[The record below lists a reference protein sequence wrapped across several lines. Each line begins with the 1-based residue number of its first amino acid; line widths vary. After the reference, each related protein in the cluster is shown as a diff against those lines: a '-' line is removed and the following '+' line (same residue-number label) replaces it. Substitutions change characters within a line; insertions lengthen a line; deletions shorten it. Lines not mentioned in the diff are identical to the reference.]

1 MNSQF
6 VEEVAREIG
15 NVQLSRRKL
24 LCLGGIAG
32 AGLVLAAAS
41 PSSLANELGTLV
53 GSGELNAF
61 VRLSS
66 DGTITI
72 YSARPDM
79 GQGVKTSLPMIVAE
93 EMGAKWSDVVVLQS
107 GVGERYGPQWAG
119 GSMSVASSYDYM
131 REVGAS
137 AREMLISAASE
148 FLELPRSQF
157 SVSNSEVIHSSGK
170 RLSFAELAARAAR
183 QAVPDPSSLTFKDKS
198 DYTIIGTS
206 ISGVDNLE
214 IVTGSAL
221 FGIDT
226 HVPDM
231 LYAAYYKCP
240 AIGGKALE
248 ANLDDIKRLPG
259 IVDAF
264 IVKGDGN
271 VRQLLSG
278 VAVVGDSTWAVFEAE
293 KKLKIKWDKA
303 NASRD
308 SWTQLVQTAKKLS
321 DSEGGSVIYRKGDVT
336 KVFGDNAN
344 KVIEGS
350 YSYSFVA
357 HLCLEPMNSTASY
370 RVGSRGEKDSIEIWV
385 PTQSPSSI
393 APAIQQMYGVDEDQI
408 VVNVTR
414 VGGGFGR
421 RFTSEF
427 VFEAVEISKHMGCP
441 IKLTWTREDDIQ
453 HDYFRAGGFQS
464 LKGAVDKKGKLIAWD
479 QHFIGMG
486 NNGKPTSGSR
496 FSRNE
501 FPLLHLSNTRGTST
515 LIEID
520 TPCGPWRAPGANTH
534 AFVVQSFIHE
544 LAYLSGRDHLEFLL
558 EIFDQ
563 RSRKISGKGRSIN
576 NARATSVTKLAAE
589 KAGWGRNFQNGR
601 GLGLAFHYSHAGHI
615 AEVAEVSVDAQKK
628 ITVHKVTVAVD
639 VGPIINTS
647 GALAQV
653 EGSVMDGLSALIGQ
667 RITME
672 GGQIEQSNLHDYP
685 VLRISAAPK
694 VDVHFIES
702 DNPSTGLGEPALP
715 PLAPAVGNAIFA
727 ATGKRIRNMPL
738 ITEGYSI

>member
-1 MNSQF
+1 MRSEL
-6 VEEVAREIG
+6 VEEIVREIS

-24 LCLGGIAG
+24 LRLGGIAG
-32 AGLVLAAAS
+32 AGLVLATVA
-41 PSSLANELGTLV
+41 PGSLANELGTLV

-107 GVGERYGPQWAG
+107 GVGERYGVQWVG
-119 GSMSVASSYDYM
+119 GSRSIASSSDHM
-131 REVGAS
+131 REMGAS

-170 RLSFAELAARAAR
+170 RLSFADLAARAAR
-183 QAVPDPSSLTFKDKS
+183 QVVPDPSSLTFKDKS

-206 ISGVDNLE
+206 IPGVDNLE
-214 IVTGSAL
+214 IVTGRAL

-226 HVPDM
+226 DVPDM

-240 AIGGKALE
+240 AIGGKAVE
-248 ANLDDIKRLPG
+248 ANLGDIKKLPG

-264 IVKGDGN
+264 IVKGNGN
-271 VRQLLSG
+271 IRQLLSG
-278 VAVVGDSTWAVFEAE
+278 VAVVGNSTWAVFEAE

-303 NASRD
+303 NASKD
-308 SWTQLVQTAKKLS
+308 SWNELVQTAKKLGS
-321 DSEGGSVIYRKGDVT
+321 SEGENIIYSKGDVKT
-336 KVFGDNAN
+336 VFGDKAN

-357 HLCLEPMNSTASY
+357 HLCLEPMNCTASY
-370 RVGSRGEKDSIEIWV
+370 RFGSKGGKDSIEIWV

-393 APAIQQMYGVDEDQI
+393 APAIAQMYKVETDQI
-408 VVNVTR
+408 QVNVTR
-414 VGGGFGR
+414 IGGGFGR
-421 RFTSEF
+421 RFSSEF
-427 VFEAVEISKHMGCP
+427 VFEAIEISKHMRRP

-453 HDYFRAGGFQS
+453 HDFFRAGGFQW
-464 LKGAVDKKGKLIAWD
+464 LMGAVDKKGKLLAWD
-479 QHFIGMG
+479 QRFIGMG

-496 FSRNE
+496 FPRNE
-501 FPLLHLSNTRGTST
+501 FPLPLVGNVRATST
-515 LIEID
+515 LLDID
-520 TPCGPWRAPGANTH
+520 TPCGPWRAPFANTH

-544 LAYLSGRDHLEFLL
+544 LANLAGRDHLEFLL
-558 EIFDQ
+558 EIFGKNG
-563 RSRKISGKGRSIN
+563 SPVLRKKKGLN
-576 NARATSVTKLAAE
+576 NDRAKAVIQLAAKE
-589 KAGWGRNFQNGR
+589 AGWGRDFQNGR
-601 GLGLAFHYSHAGHI
+601 GLGLAFHFSFAGHI

-628 ITVHKVTVAVD
+628 LTVHKVTVAVD

-653 EGSVMDGLSALIGQ
+653 EGAVMDGLSAFIGQ

-672 GGQIEQSNLHDYP
+672 RGQIEQSNLDEYP

-727 ATGKRIRNMPL
+727 ATGKRVRNMPL
-738 ITEGYSI
+738 TTEGYTL

>member
-1 MNSQF
+1 MKSEL
-6 VEEVAREIG
+6 VEEIAREISH
-15 NVQLSRRKL
+15 VQLSRRKL
-24 LCLGGIAG
+24 LLLGGIAG
-32 AGLVLAAAS
+32 AGLVLAAAA

-107 GVGERYGPQWAG
+107 GVGERFGAQWVG
-119 GSMSVASSYDYM
+119 GSRSIASSFDHM
-131 REVGAS
+131 REMGAS
-137 AREMLISAASE
+137 AREMLIGAASE
-148 FLELPRSQF
+148 FLELPKSQF
-157 SVSNSEVIHSSGK
+157 SVANSEVIHSSGK

-183 QAVPDPSSLTFKDKS
+183 QVVPDPSSLTFKDKS

-226 HVPDM
+226 DVPDM

-240 AIGGKALE
+240 AIGGKAVE
-248 ANLDDIKRLPG
+248 ANLRDIKKLPG

-264 IVKGDGN
+264 IVKGNGN
-271 VRQLLSG
+271 IRQLLSG
-278 VAVVGDSTWAVFEAE
+278 VAVVGNSTWAVFEAE

-303 NASRD
+303 NASKD
-308 SWTQLVQTAKKLS
+308 SWNELVQTAEKLGR
-321 DSEGGSVIYRKGDVT
+321 SEGENPIYSKGDVT
-336 KVFGDNAN
+336 KVFGNNAN
-344 KVIEGS
+344 SVIEGS

-357 HLCLEPMNSTASY
+357 HLCLEPMNCTASY
-370 RVGSRGEKDSIEIWV
+370 RFGAKSGKDSIEIWV

-393 APAIQQMYGVDEDQI
+393 APAIARMFRVEEDQI

-414 VGGGFGR
+414 IGGGFGR
-421 RFTSEF
+421 RFSSEF
-427 VFEAVEISKHMGCP
+427 VFEAVEISRHMGRP

-453 HDYFRAGGFQS
+453 HDYFRAGGFQW
-464 LKGAVDKKGKLIAWD
+464 LRGAVDKKGKLFAWD

-486 NNGKPTSGSR
+486 NNGKPTTGSR
-496 FSRNE
+496 FPWNE
-501 FPLLHLSNTRGTST
+501 FPLPLVGNVRATST
-515 LIEID
+515 LLDID
-520 TPCGPWRAPGANTH
+520 TPCGPWRAPFANTH

-544 LAYLSGRDHLEFLL
+544 LANLAGRDHLEFLL
-558 EIFDQ
+558 EIFDKNETPVL
-563 RSRKISGKGRSIN
+563 RKKKGLN
-576 NARATSVTKLAAE
+576 NDRAKAVIQLAAE
-589 KAGWGRNFQNGR
+589 EAGWGRDFQNGR
-601 GLGLAFHYSHAGHI
+601 GLGLAFHFSFAGHI
-615 AEVAEVSVDAQKK
+615 AEVAEVSVDARKK

-653 EGSVMDGLSALIGQ
+653 EGSVMNGLSALIGQ

-672 GGQIEQSNLHDYP
+672 GGQIEQSNLDEYP

-727 ATGKRIRNMPL
+727 ATGKRVRNMPL
-738 ITEGYSI
+738 TTEGYSI

>member
-1 MNSQF
+1 MKSEL
-6 VEEVAREIG
+6 VEEIAREISH
-15 NVQLSRRKL
+15 VQLSRRKL
-24 LCLGGIAG
+24 LLLGGIAG
-32 AGLVLAAAS
+32 AGLVLAAAA

-107 GVGERYGPQWAG
+107 GVGERFGAQWVG
-119 GSMSVASSYDYM
+119 GSRSIASSFDHM
-131 REVGAS
+131 REMGAS
-137 AREMLISAASE
+137 AREMLIGAASE
-148 FLELPRSQF
+148 FLELPKSQF
-157 SVSNSEVIHSSGK
+157 SVANSEVIHSSGK

-183 QAVPDPSSLTFKDKS
+183 QVVPDPSSLTFKDKS

-226 HVPDM
+226 DVPDM

-240 AIGGKALE
+240 AIGGKAVE
-248 ANLDDIKRLPG
+248 ANLRDIKKLPG

-264 IVKGDGN
+264 IVKGNGN
-271 VRQLLSG
+271 IRQLLSG
-278 VAVVGDSTWAVFEAE
+278 VAVVGNSTWAVFEAE

-303 NASRD
+303 NASKD
-308 SWTQLVQTAKKLS
+308 SWNELVQTAEKLGR
-321 DSEGGSVIYRKGDVT
+321 SEGENPIYSKGDVT
-336 KVFGDNAN
+336 KVFGNNAN
-344 KVIEGS
+344 SVIEGS

-357 HLCLEPMNSTASY
+357 HLCLEPMNCTASY
-370 RVGSRGEKDSIEIWV
+370 RFGAKSGKDSIEIWV

-393 APAIQQMYGVDEDQI
+393 APAIARMFRVEEDQI

-414 VGGGFGR
+414 IGGGFGR
-421 RFTSEF
+421 RFSSEF
-427 VFEAVEISKHMGCP
+427 VFEAVEISRHMGRP

-453 HDYFRAGGFQS
+453 HDYFRAGGFQW
-464 LKGAVDKKGKLIAWD
+464 LRGAVDKKGKLFAWD

-486 NNGKPTSGSR
+486 NNGKPTTGSR
-496 FSRNE
+496 FPWNE
-501 FPLLHLSNTRGTST
+501 FPLPLVGNVRATST
-515 LIEID
+515 LLDID
-520 TPCGPWRAPGANTH
+520 TPCGPWRAPFANTH

-544 LAYLSGRDHLEFLL
+544 LANLAGRDHLEFLL
-558 EIFDQ
+558 EIFGKNG
-563 RSRKISGKGRSIN
+563 SPVLRKKKGLN
-576 NARATSVTKLAAE
+576 NDRAKAVIQLAAE
-589 KAGWGRNFQNGR
+589 EAGWGRDFQNGR
-601 GLGLAFHYSHAGHI
+601 GLGLAFHFSFAGHI
-615 AEVAEVSVDAQKK
+615 AEVAEVSVDARKK

-653 EGSVMDGLSALIGQ
+653 EGSVMNGLSALIGQ

-672 GGQIEQSNLHDYP
+672 GGQIEQSNLDEYP

-727 ATGKRIRNMPL
+727 ATGKRVRNMPL
-738 ITEGYSI
+738 TTEGYSI

>member
-1 MNSQF
+1 MKSEL
-6 VEEVAREIG
+6 VEEIAREISH
-15 NVQLSRRKL
+15 VQLSRRKL
-24 LCLGGIAG
+24 LLLGGIAG
-32 AGLVLAAAS
+32 AGLVLAAAA

-107 GVGERYGPQWAG
+107 GVGERFGAQWVG
-119 GSMSVASSYDYM
+119 GSRSIASSFDHM
-131 REVGAS
+131 REMGAS
-137 AREMLISAASE
+137 AREMLIGAASE
-148 FLELPRSQF
+148 FLELPKSQF
-157 SVSNSEVIHSSGK
+157 SVANSEVIHSSGK

-183 QAVPDPSSLTFKDKS
+183 QVVPDPSSLTFKDKS

-226 HVPDM
+226 DVPDM

-240 AIGGKALE
+240 AIGGKAVE
-248 ANLDDIKRLPG
+248 ANLRDIKKLPG

-264 IVKGDGN
+264 IVKGNGN
-271 VRQLLSG
+271 IRQLLSG
-278 VAVVGDSTWAVFEAE
+278 VAVVGNSTWAVFEAE

-303 NASRD
+303 NASKD
-308 SWTQLVQTAKKLS
+308 SWNELVQTAEKLGR
-321 DSEGGSVIYRKGDVT
+321 SEGENPIYSKGDVT
-336 KVFGDNAN
+336 KVFGNNAN
-344 KVIEGS
+344 SVIEGS

-357 HLCLEPMNSTASY
+357 HLCLEPMNCTASY
-370 RVGSRGEKDSIEIWV
+370 RFGAKSGKDSIEIWV

-393 APAIQQMYGVDEDQI
+393 APAIARMFRVEEDQI

-414 VGGGFGR
+414 IGGGFGR
-421 RFTSEF
+421 RFSSEF
-427 VFEAVEISKHMGCP
+427 VFEAVEISRHMGRP

-453 HDYFRAGGFQS
+453 HDYFRAGGFQW
-464 LKGAVDKKGKLIAWD
+464 LRGAVDKKGKLFAWE

-486 NNGKPTSGSR
+486 NNGKPTTGSR
-496 FSRNE
+496 FPRNE
-501 FPLLHLSNTRGTST
+501 FPLPLVGNVRATST
-515 LIEID
+515 LLDID
-520 TPCGPWRAPGANTH
+520 TPCGPWRAPFANTH

-544 LAYLSGRDHLEFLL
+544 LANLAGRDHLEFLL
-558 EIFDQ
+558 EIFDKNETPVL
-563 RSRKISGKGRSIN
+563 RKKKGLN
-576 NARATSVTKLAAE
+576 NDRAKAVIQLAAE
-589 KAGWGRNFQNGR
+589 EAGWGRDFQNGR
-601 GLGLAFHYSHAGHI
+601 GLGLAFHFSFAGHI
-615 AEVAEVSVDAQKK
+615 AEVAEVSIDAQKK
-628 ITVHKVTVAVD
+628 LTVHKVTVAVD
-639 VGPIINTS
+639 VGPIINMS

-672 GGQIEQSNLHDYP
+672 GGQIEQSNLDEYP

-727 ATGKRIRNMPL
+727 ATGKRVRNMPL
-738 ITEGYSI
+738 TTEGYSI